1 MSGNMESMVEHS
13 CPICGRDN
21 SLRMLAHTSEIPYFG
36 EHTQITMS
44 CSMCGWRVTDFI
56 PAEGKKPGSWKLKIE
71 DNTHL
76 DARVVRSS
84 SCTVRISELGL
95 EVSPGSSSTGYIS
108 NVEGVLERFCDAIGT
123 IRRQAD
129 SEGDTEILE
138 KCDDLL
144 GRIERVK
151 TAQEAVT
158 LELLDP
164 IGHSQILHGDATSTE
179 ISEEQAKELDPG
191 PVYPVFD
198 LNSEEIN

>member
-1 MSGNMESMVEHS
+1 M
-13 CPICGRDN
+13 CIRD
-21 SLRMLAHTSEIPYFG
+21 R
-36 EHTQITMS
+36 S
-44 CSMCGWRVTDFI
+44 CSKCGWRVTDFI
-56 PAEGKKPGSWKLKIE
+56 PAEGKKPGLWKLKIE
-71 DNTHL
+71 DNAHL
-76 DARVVRSS
+76 NARVVRSS

-95 EVSPGSSSTGYIS
+95 EVSPGSSSTGYVS

-129 SEGDTEILE
+129 SESDTEILG

-144 GRIERVK
+144 GRIELVK
-151 TAQEAVT
+151 TAQETVT

-164 IGHSQILHGDATSTE
+164 VGHSQILHEDATSTE

-198 LNSEEIN
+198 LGSEEAN

>member
-1 MSGNMESMVEHS
+1 MHRRYQNWDWKSHRAQA
-13 CPICGRDN
+13 P
-21 SLRMLAHTSEIPYFG
+21 
-36 EHTQITMS
+36 
-44 CSMCGWRVTDFI
+44 
-56 PAEGKKPGSWKLKIE
+56 PAIFLM
-71 DNTHL
+71 
-76 DARVVRSS
+76 R
-84 SCTVRISELGL
+84 GL
-95 EVSPGSSSTGYIS
+95 EV
-108 NVEGVLERFCDAIGT
+108 LHAIGT
-123 IRRQAD
+123 IRRQAE
-129 SEGDTEILE
+129 SEGDTEILG

-198 LNSEEIN
+198 LNSEGIN

>member
-1 MSGNMESMVEHS
+1 MSDYMESMVEHS
-13 CPICGRDN
+13 CPVCGADN
-21 SLRMLAHTSEIPYFG
+21 ALKMLAHTSEIPYFG

-44 CSMCGWRVTDFI
+44 CTNCGWRVTDFI

-71 DNTHL
+71 DKTHL
-76 DARVVRSS
+76 NARVVRSA

-108 NVEGVLERFCDAIGT
+108 NVEGVLERFCDAIGI

-129 SEGDTEILE
+129 DERDTEILG

-144 GRIERVK
+144 NRIERVK

-164 IGHSQILHGDATSTE
+164 IGHSQILHEDSTSTE
-179 ISEEQAKELDPG
+179 ISEEIAQELDPG

-198 LNSEEIN
+198 VESEESI